1 MNCPTRD
8 PEPSGNEQ
16 YNQNPNAY
24 DMELSTNRSSN
35 KFANRAL
42 RKNPDLVMVSADD
55 GPTAGSSTLPSPLEE
70 VPAFGSADDQR
81 RAGAVSRSRQTRSS
95 FRDTLTPDHEPAE
108 YEMGAI
114 DRIRSV
120 KGAHVL
126 DEVNSY
132 TPSSGVGS
140 SCLGSGSIYSFGAG
154 RFPSPT
160 TSYGSVYYKAKA
172 MFMKY
177 LGFIGPGFMIAVA
190 YIDPGNYSTD
200 VAAGAMFRFD
210 LLFVVMLSNIFA
222 IFLQALCAKLGSVT
236 GLDLA
241 QMCRAHFPR
250 WLCIVLYIL
259 AETAIIATDLAEV
272 IGTAIS
278 LNILFKIPLVAGV
291 AITIIDVLIVLV
303 AYKPDG
309 SLKAVRWF
317 EYAVA
322 ALVLAVV
329 ICFCVEL
336 GTIKGTSVGEVLKG
350 FLPNKTV
357 VSSQGLYYSCG
368 ILGATVMPHSL
379 YLGSGL
385 VQPRLREYDE
395 KEGNFT
401 SSPSDSVDNLKYRPS
416 LDAIRHALRFSIV
429 ELALSL
435 VSFALFVNSSILIVS
450 GATLSDT
457 PGAASADLFSI
468 YDMLS
473 ANLSQAAGTVF
484 ALALL
489 CSGQSAGI
497 VCTLAGQMVSEGF
510 LHWSMRPWLRRLITR
525 AVAIVPCIVVA
536 GAVGREGL
544 AEVLNLSQVILSILL
559 PFVSAPLIYFT
570 CRKKYMRV
578 PVLATPETA
587 ADGDDDPALELE
599 DARRDI
605 EYADLSNGWIV
616 TVSGVLIWLFIS
628 GLNIYL
634 IVLLGLGEGGP

>member
-8 PEPSGNEQ
+8 PEPSGNE
-16 YNQNPNAY
+16 YFNQSPPVY
-24 DMELSTNRSSN
+24 DSELTTNRSSN
-35 KFANRAL
+35 TFANRAS
-42 RKNPDLVMVSADD
+42 RKNPDLDLLSAGD
-55 GPTAGSSTLPSPLEE
+55 GPTASSSSLPPPLGD
-70 VPAFGSADDQR
+70 VPLRGIGGESR
-81 RAGAVSRSRQTRSS
+81 RSAVSRSQRARSS
-95 FRDTLTPDHEPAE
+95 SHDAHNPVPVPE
-108 YEMGAI
+108 YEMRPI
-114 DRIRSV
+114 DSSRPV
-120 KGAHVL
+120 KGAHVF
-126 DEVNSY
+126 DVAPVSSY
-132 TPSSGVGS
+132 SLSSG
-140 SCLGSGSIYSFGAG
+140 LGSRRVENGFLCSGFAAIPATYSSLF
-154 RFPSPT
+154 
-160 TSYGSVYYKAKA
+160 YKAKA

-177 LGFIGPGFMIAVA
+177 LRFVGPGFMIAVA

-222 IFLQALCAKLGSVT
+222 IFLQSLCAKLGSVT

-250 WLCIVLYIL
+250 WLCVLLYIL

-278 LNILFKIPLVAGV
+278 LNILFKVPLVAGV
-291 AITIIDVLIVLV
+291 AITIVDVLIVLV
-303 AYKPDG
+303 AYKPNG
-309 SLKAVRWF
+309 SLKGIRWF

-322 ALVLAVV
+322 VLVLAVV

-336 GTIKGTSVGEVLKG
+336 GTIKGTSAGEVFRG
-350 FLPNKTV
+350 FLPSKTV
-357 VSSQGLYYSCG
+357 VSHEGLYYSCG

-395 KEGNFT
+395 KAGNFT
-401 SSPSDSVDNLKYRPS
+401 SSPNDSLEDIKYRPS
-416 LDAIRHALRFSIV
+416 LDAIRHALQYSIV

-435 VSFALFVNSSILIVS
+435 VTFALFVNSSILIVS

-457 PGAASADLFSI
+457 PGAADADLFSI
-468 YDMLS
+468 HDMLS
-473 ANLSQAAGTVF
+473 SHLSPAAGTVF

-489 CSGQSAGI
+489 FSGQSAGI

-510 LHWSMRPWLRRLITR
+510 LHWTMRPWLRRLVTR

-570 CRKKYMRV
+570 CRRKYMRV
-578 PVLATPETA
+578 PLLATPDTA
-587 ADGDDDPALELE
+587 ADADDADDDFEP
-599 DARRDI
+599 RR
-605 EYADLSNGWIV
+605 EVGYADLSNNWLV
-616 TVSGVLIWLFIS
+616 TTTGVLIWLFIS
-628 GLNIYL
+628 GLNVYL
-634 IVLLGLGEGGP
+634 IVLLGMGEA